1 MMLYKKNVCANI
13 TKVNGLLMTS
23 IGKVAFNIDGS
34 TLHSTQNTL
43 VQQSLPNI
51 SNLFA
56 WALNKRTCRYEQ
68 LQLCYA
74 RWNFTS

>member
-1 MMLYKKNVCANI
+1 MMLYKKNVCGNI

-56 WALNKRTCRYEQ
+56 
-68 LQLCYA
+68 
-74 RWNFTS
+74 